1 VWGGIS
7 TFNGVPLVLKTLN
20 SLDGSFEPTDPNSL
34 SAGSDSHANKNQ
46 PDVIDPLSYR
56 VPCPR
61 TSGGIFSTLGYIA
74 CFGGSR
80 LFLTSLQQS
89 QCDVASSQ
97 SVHRPSDHLEMKT
110 QSLDSNLPSG
120 SSFAAHYTTQSFA
133 RSMDSVEPS
142 DIYGRSQSPP
152 PHLAPTPAPLPLVSS
167 SVLYPKTYGDLLVYQ
182 RDVKLK
188 KLADVAVAA
197 AAAVVTQQQNR
208 KINEQ
213 ADNSGQPQL
222 NDETDKMKESQLTIK
237 TTERYYPH
245 FFANG
250 RRGVPTSPL
259 FL

>member
-1 VWGGIS
+1 
-7 TFNGVPLVLKTLN
+7 
-20 SLDGSFEPTDPNSL
+20 
-34 SAGSDSHANKNQ
+34 
-46 PDVIDPLSYR
+46 
-56 VPCPR
+56 
-61 TSGGIFSTLGYIA
+61 
-74 CFGGSR
+74 
-80 LFLTSLQQS
+80 
-89 QCDVASSQ
+89 
-97 SVHRPSDHLEMKT
+97 
-110 QSLDSNLPSG
+110 
-120 SSFAAHYTTQSFA
+120 
-133 RSMDSVEPS
+133 MDSVEPS

-259 FL
+259 FLWPLSSRSIDAADGDREDSGSEDTESSTLTDDERSGTESENLDSKELTFASDELISAPAFLPSSFLSLTDTEDSKQKWVFLSRSTDFSF